1 MTRYKVYHKDNP
13 NDYEEIEYQGYY
25 PMRIKSLAIGKSDS
39 FHWSDYT
46 SLRVKK
52 IG

>member
-1 MTRYKVYHKDNP
+1 MAMYRVYHKDNP
-13 NDYEEIEYQGYY
+13 NDYVEVNCSDC
-25 PMRIKSLAIGKSDS
+25 PTMRIKSLAIGKSDS

>member
-1 MTRYKVYHKDNP
+1 MARYKVYHKDNP
-13 NDYEEIEYQGYY
+13 NDYVEIDYVGWS

-39 FHWSDYT
+39 FGWGDYT